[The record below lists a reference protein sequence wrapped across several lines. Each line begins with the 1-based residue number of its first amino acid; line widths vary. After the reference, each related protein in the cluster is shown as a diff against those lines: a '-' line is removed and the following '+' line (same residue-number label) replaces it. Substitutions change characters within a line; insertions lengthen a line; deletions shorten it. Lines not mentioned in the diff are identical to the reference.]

1 MIDSQTNTKGH
12 KNSGEKKI
20 DVSSVLNRET
30 TVSGD
35 LDFCVRV
42 ENLNLYYAKDKQ
54 ALIDINLEIPKRKV
68 TAFIGPSGCGKSSL
82 LRCFNRMND
91 LVEDCVIEGAITLE
105 GQNINDK
112 SVDVADLR
120 RRVGM
125 VFQKPNPFPKS
136 IYENVA
142 YGLRIQGINTKRVL
156 DEVVEQS
163 LRAAAL
169 WDEVKDRLHDNAL
182 GMSGGQQQRLVIA
195 RTIAVEPEVLLL
207 DEPASALDPISTLK
221 IEELINEL
229 KQKYTIV
236 IVTHNMQQAARVSNF
251 TAFMYLGNMVEFDV
265 TDNIF
270 TNPSEKQT
278 EDYITGRY
286 G

>member
-1 MIDSQTNTKGH
+1 MNQMSKQTASETVPVPTRTPVPSASNTEQDASEEQTCLKVRG
-12 KNSGEKKI
+12 
-20 DVSSVLNRET
+20 
-30 TVSGD
+30 
-35 LDFCVRV
+35 LD
-42 ENLNLYYAKDKQ
+42 LYYARDKQ
-54 ALIDINLEIPKRKV
+54 ALCDIDLEIPRQRV

-91 LVEDCVIEGAITLE
+91 LVDDCIIQGCVELE
-105 GQNINDK
+105 GNDIYAR

-125 VFQKPNPFPKS
+125 VFQKPNPFPKT

-142 YGLRIQGINTKRVL
+142 YGLRIQGINRKRVL
-156 DEVVEQS
+156 DEVVESS

-169 WDEVKDRLHDNAL
+169 WDEVKDRLHESAL

-229 KQKYTIV
+229 KTRYTIV
-236 IVTHNMQQAARVSNF
+236 IVTHNMQQAARVSDY
-251 TAFMYLGNMVEFDV
+251 TAFMYMGKMVEFDD
-265 TDNIF
+265 TKTIF
-270 TNPSEKQT
+270 TNPAEKQT

>member
-1 MIDSQTNTKGH
+1 MTESTTRTHAIDMDALGR
-12 KNSGEKKI
+12 GEEAKSLA
-20 DVSSVLNRET
+20 DET
-30 TVSGD
+30 VHIETRD
-35 LDFCVRV
+35 
-42 ENLNLYYAKDKQ
+42 LNLYYGDTHALKDIS
-54 ALIDINLEIPKRKV
+54 LVIPQHRV
-68 TAFIGPSGCGKSSL
+68 SAFIGPSGCGKSTL

-91 LVEDCVIEGAITLE
+91 LVDGVRIEGEILLE
-105 GQNINDK
+105 GDDIFNK
-112 SVDVADLR
+112 SVNVANLR
-120 RRVGM
+120 QRVGM

-142 YGLRIQGINTKRVL
+142 YGLRLRGVKNRRVL
-156 DEVVEQS
+156 DDAVENA
-163 LRAAAL
+163 LKGAAL

-195 RTIAVEPEVLLL
+195 RSIAIEPEVLLL

-221 IEELINEL
+221 IEELIYEL
-229 KQKYTIV
+229 KDRYTIV
-236 IVTHNMQQAARVSNF
+236 IVTHNMQQAARVSDY
-251 TAFMYLGNMVEFDV
+251 TAFMYLGKMVEFND
-265 TDNIF
+265 TNTLF